1 MGTNIADPFF
11 KDWNIKYPFLN
22 DLPLYLKYNMFYSYY
37 VTEIRAHSLCDSN
50 MKQDSPNAS
59 EILSLCKKINS
70 ILQAI
75 SSINTNNLDNVST
88 YCKYLSYLLYY
99 ELNKFKADDYEI
111 KKLYDSLESIK
122 IIYNLNNENCS
133 LVNFKIDSKIF
144 NNKKELY
151 FHSEILK
158 FIKIKN
164 NTLYHNE
171 KEAYK
176 EYLNEC
182 VRFYNKIRSDDICNN
197 IEFYGKELNEFVDI
211 FNATIKILLQQKLIE
226 TMEDIRPPE
235 LSLCSPKIAGFK
247 PEKSQNR
254 MLLVSKPMDSDVSYS
269 SSTNPIVDHNSSNR
283 GKTIGISF
291 SIFFGISLLS
301 LLLYKFT
308 NLKSYLFH
316 GKIKNKKILNEI
328 EDENQEWLLQNS
340 EIQNVD
346 LHNPM
351 YCMQYQ
357 SIENT

>member
-22 DLPLYLKYNMFYSYY
+22 DLPLYLKYIMFYSYY
-37 VTEIRAHSLCDSN
+37 VTEIKTYSLCDSDMN
-50 MKQDSPNAS
+50 HHSPHAS
-59 EILSLCKKINS
+59 EILSLCKKTDS

-75 SSINTNNLDNVST
+75 SSINSKNLDNSST

-99 ELNKFKADDYEI
+99 ELNKIKANDYEI
-111 KKLYDSLESIK
+111 KELYDSLDIIK
-122 IIYNLNNENCS
+122 NIYNLNNKNCN
-133 LVNFKIDSKIF
+133 LVNFEIDSKIF

-151 FHSEILK
+151 FHSEILE

-164 NTLYHNE
+164 NELYNNE
-171 KEAYK
+171 KESYK

-182 VRFYNKIRSDDICNN
+182 VHFYNKIKSDDICNN
-197 IEFYGKELNEFVDI
+197 IEFYGQELNEFVDI
-211 FNATIKILLQQKLIE
+211 FNATIKILVQQKLIE

-235 LSLCSPKIAGFK
+235 LSLCSPKIAGSK
-247 PEKSQNR
+247 PHGLQDR
-254 MLLVSKPMDSDVSYS
+254 MLLFTKPMDDDVSNS
-269 SSTNPIVDHNSSNR
+269 SFEDHIVDHDSSNR
-283 GKTIGISF
+283 DKTLGIALSTF
-291 SIFFGISLLS
+291 SGISLLS

-308 NLKSYLFH
+308 NLKSYLPH
-316 GKIKNKKILNEI
+316 GKIKNKIFFNEI
-328 EDENQEWLLQNS
+328 EDENQELLLQNS

-357 SIENT
+357 SIENA